1 VNTLVALTADRQ
13 HELGLLKLLGATDRE
28 LMRMLSV
35 ETALVVTVG
44 LVLGAAAG
52 GISLVTFSNGV
63 TGSPVPSLPRVRCL
77 AIAVAAAVLAAPS
90 ILVTGRFVLARS
102 ERALVAPA
110 AA

>member
-1 VNTLVALTADRQ
+1 
-13 HELGLLKLLGATDRE
+13 
-28 LMRMLSV
+28 M
-35 ETALVVTVG
+35 
-44 LVLGAAAG
+44 
-52 GISLVTFSNGV
+52 
-63 TGSPVPSLPRVRCL
+63 VRCL